1 MKTAYNP
8 YTIGFGRI
16 PAHYISRDILIE
28 DIIDNI
34 SGDEIQGQA
43 YKLTGI
49 RGTGKT
55 VTLTAIERKLCSDD
69 EWIVIGVKPEGNH
82 TMIRSDYVKTLG
94 VSTEVGDKLAAIT
107 KGYAFAYQALGKY
120 MWESGEKDITEEV
133 LARLDEALSEKVY
146 QKIWSELTPKER
158 WFLGYIVNKDKM
170 PVSELLELT
179 GQNKSQFSK
188 PRQGLKKK
196 GVIDTSI
203 RGMITIRL
211 PRLKEFVESQTEDL

>member
-1 MKTAYNP
+1 MKTASNP

-69 EWIVIGVKPEGNH
+69 EWIVIGVKPEGN
-82 TMIRSDYVKTLG
+82 IIEDVVGNIYNE
-94 VSTEVGDKLAAIT
+94 VSFLAAFS
-107 KGYAFAYQALGKY
+107 ADLSD
-120 MWESGEKDITEEV
+120 SGRTV
-133 LARLDEALSEKVY
+133 
-146 QKIWSELTPKER
+146 
-158 WFLGYIVNKDKM
+158 
-170 PVSELLELT
+170 
-179 GQNKSQFSK
+179 
-188 PRQGLKKK
+188 
-196 GVIDTSI
+196 
-203 RGMITIRL
+203 
-211 PRLKEFVESQTEDL
+211 